1 MSPDVVAVDP
11 WHAVVGQPAAVAS
24 VRAALREDALA
35 HAWLLLGPA
44 GVGQSELA
52 RALAAACNCERPV
65 GPDQPCG
72 TCSTCTRTARGTHP
86 ALVEFE
92 PEGTFHVVAAVRD
105 DWIPAAMRTQ
115 TEGRRK
121 VLRITAADRM
131 NEAAQNAFLKVLE
144 EPPASVVW
152 LLEATDESLLLDTIV
167 SRCRRLDVVP
177 WTPEAL
183 ATLAAALDIPADT
196 RPALVR
202 AALGSPERLRELA
215 DREVA
220 EMRWRTLG
228 LVGRLTTEGP
238 GRVVPIAKEIVDWAK
253 GRAKE
258 LEAERKAGWE
268 TLHESYGVEHDRQ
281 LPAGVKARYEQ
292 RTKRLVR
299 MEVRRAIDTVLD
311 DLASYLRDGLAVA
324 AGAGVEGI
332 VNVDHLSSL
341 QRDAEVLGPI
351 DAIRALEAVERCREA
366 LDRNGQPELQLER
379 LVMALALPL
388 YSATLTR

>member
-1 MSPDVVAVDP
+1 VSDAPDRVDA
-11 WHAVVGQPAAVAS
+11 WHAVVGQPAAVTT
-24 VRAALREDALA
+24 VRAALRDDALA
-35 HAWLLLGPA
+35 HAWLLVGPA
-44 GVGQSELA
+44 GVGQAELA
-52 RALAAACNCERPV
+52 SAVAAACNCEQPAA
-65 GPDQPCG
+65 PDSPCG

-92 PEGTFHVVAAVRD
+92 PEGTFHVVSAVRE

-152 LLEATDESLLLDTIV
+152 MLEASDESLLLDTIV

-177 WTPEAL
+177 WTPDAL
-183 ATLAAALDIPADT
+183 ATLAAGIGIPADT

-215 DREVA
+215 DSDVA

-238 GRVVPIAKEIVDWAK
+238 GRVVPLAKELVDWAK
-253 GRAKE
+253 GRAKG

-268 TLHESYGVEHDRQ
+268 QLHESYGVEHDRQ

-299 MEVRRAIDTVLD
+299 QEVRRALDTVLD
-311 DLASYLRDGLAVA
+311 DLASYLRDCLAVS
-324 AGAGVEGI
+324 AGAGADGV

-341 QRDAEVLGPI
+341 ERDAQVLGPV
-351 DAIRALEAVERCREA
+351 DAIRGLEAVERCREA

-388 YSATLTR
+388 YTATRT